1 MPVHTVFVV
10 DSVYFLFRSLVSW
23 RNQETNH
30 TGKDFG
36 IIKVDFSK
44 NAPLGKMVGAPP
56 LGMVPIFPM
65 KCCLAH
71 FPILNWQEM
80 TSSSACSLKYLGGVN
95 GQQGFA

>member
-44 NAPLGKMVGAPP
+44 NAPLGKMVDFAPWD
-56 LGMVPIFPM
+56 GT
-65 KCCLAH
+65 H
-71 FPILNWQEM
+71 FPYEISWPYNHP
-80 TSSSACSLKYLGGVN
+80 
-95 GQQGFA
+95 